1 MGCVAG
7 GAAATGRNSCAEVIT
22 GFDGRPEANL
32 RDAIRKSERTSL
44 EPGSLALL
52 DDVAL
57 LAKSVAVSLDDVPAQ
72 IAKAGV
78 KSAGVVI
85 DDAAVTPRY
94 VVGVAAQRE
103 LAVWGASPG
112 VRSRTRS

>member
-1 MGCVAG
+1 MK
-7 GAAATGRNSCAEVIT
+7 GRALSQ
-22 GFDGRPEANL
+22 GL
-32 RDAIRKSERTSL
+32 
-44 EPGSLALL
+44 LALL

-57 LAKSVAVSLDDVPAQ
+57 LAKSAAVSLDDVPAQ

-85 DDAAVTPRY
+85 DDAAVTR
-94 VVGVAAQRE
+94 AMWSESRHSASS
-103 LAVWGASPG
+103 LWWGASPG